1 MIWSLFLQL
10 LSGPP
15 FPSDPAPRSGLT
27 SSLPP
32 PNPSP
37 PSTGRKKGLTVLR
50 ATSSS
55 TLSLQKGLT
64 SSTTVEVVGP
74 YTLGCP
80 AGTISKL
87 DPPPSTSWCTCPWCS
102 GPSPPAADTT
112 SSPPLP
118 SGDPGTSGSPWTL
131 PSEDGVSIELLS
143 PSAIA
148 SAPVGSSTCVGLI
161 TLVSG
166 VSGLSVSSVSASFLL
181 RPRSLEVLSQTVAP
195 IAQLKA
201 SGGFW
206 GFSTLRLGAFQ
217 LSVGVNLLG
226 LYSPIHSPPCTLWSS
241 NWSHVITTT
250 SYPNHKPTGAPPNVP
265 FWSFWFPHRSPCRL
279 GRIAT
284 KHGKPAPSA
293 LAMWATQSFAYQ
305 NTQSWRLKCKTQTKT

>member
-64 SSTTVEVVGP
+64 SSTSVEVVGP

-102 GPSPPAADTT
+102 VPLQQQIPPPVHLSPRGILVLQVVHELCPPRMVFPS
-112 SSPPLP
+112 SCYHPLP
-118 SGDPGTSGSPWTL
+118 
-131 PSEDGVSIELLS
+131 
-143 PSAIA
+143 
-148 SAPVGSSTCVGLI
+148 
-161 TLVSG
+161 
-166 VSGLSVSSVSASFLL
+166 LL
-181 RPRSLEVLSQTVAP
+181 RH
-195 IAQLKA
+195 
-201 SGGFW
+201 
-206 GFSTLRLGAFQ
+206 RLGLQ
-217 LSVGVNLLG
+217 PGLG
-226 LYSPIHSPPCTLWSS
+226 S
-241 NWSHVITTT
+241 
-250 SYPNHKPTGAPPNVP
+250 
-265 FWSFWFPHRSPCRL
+265 
-279 GRIAT
+279 
-284 KHGKPAPSA
+284 
-293 LAMWATQSFAYQ
+293 
-305 NTQSWRLKCKTQTKT
+305 